1 MTNLDNLKEVWKDQ
15 KSSKLQFSYDDI
27 QKMLHKK
34 STSIVKWIFYIS
46 ILEFCLWTLV
56 ALLVDTDWDKI
67 RALGLY
73 NFMYVLNIINY
84 VIIFVFII
92 LFYKNYRSISAASS
106 TQKLMEDILK
116 TRKTVYNYV
125 LYNIG
130 VLIFSFAVVL
140 YFIFSNDDFISK
152 LSVSQSGLSLN
163 TMLIIAV
170 VISVLIVAAIVGLLL
185 LFYRL
190 IYGIL
195 LNRLKKNYK
204 ELSKD

>member
-1 MTNLDNLKEVWKDQ
+1 MTNLDNLKEVWKGQ
-15 KSSKLQFSYDDI
+15 KNSKIQFSYDDI
-27 QKMLHKK
+27 QAMLHKK

-46 ILEFCLWTLV
+46 ILEFCLWTLIS
-56 ALLVDTDWDKI
+56 LLVDTDWDKI
-67 RALGLY
+67 RAFGLY

-84 VIIFVFII
+84 VIIFVFIV
-92 LFYKNYRSISAASS
+92 LFYKNYRSISVASS

-130 VLIFSFAVVL
+130 VFIFSFAVVL

-152 LSVSQSGLSLN
+152 LSVSQSNLSLN
-163 TMLIIAV
+163 TTLTIAI
-170 VISVLIVAAIVGLLL
+170 VIAVLIVAAIVGLLL

-190 IYGIL
+190 IYGVL